1 MAAIPNP
8 SNGNGTNASN
18 GNGNGTNGAAQAV
31 VATIRTMV
39 ICVPEELPSEAL
51 SSRQLDRHLGVRG
64 TLQARFWAK
73 GTMHVWQRRSMIDL
87 HKGRPAYC
95 AGGPARLLDL
105 TGMHHA
111 AAMGAG
117 IRHQWWQRAVHG
129 TKPANPWPVYEAR
142 HLADPARY
150 PLDRA
155 GADFW
160 NQPRVNAMRMHNA
173 LNSGASLAL
182 EELEMFQ
189 AGQMAYQQY
198 SASTAIVGDAL
209 LTLDGDQLAPA
220 SDSMADRVT
229 FLEQAN
235 RYLGTLD
242 DAQRVLA
249 IAL

>member
-8 SNGNGTNASN
+8 SNGNGNAA
-18 GNGNGTNGAAQAV
+18 NGAATAV
-31 VATIRTMV
+31 AATIRTMLV
-39 ICVPEELPSEAL
+39 CVPDELPGEAL

-64 TLQARFWAK
+64 TLHARFWAK
-73 GTMHVWQRRSMIDL
+73 GTLRLWQRRSMIDL
-87 HKGRPAYC
+87 RTGRPAYC

-105 TGMHHA
+105 TGTHRA

-129 TKPANPWPVYEAR
+129 TRPAKPWSEFEAKNLER
-142 HLADPARY
+142 PATY
-150 PLDRA
+150 PIQTA
-155 GADFW
+155 TADFW

-173 LNSGASLAL
+173 LHPSAPLAL
-182 EELEMFQ
+182 EELEMYQ
-189 AGQMAYQQY
+189 AGQMAYQHY

-220 SDSMADRVT
+220 SDSMAHRVT

-242 DAQRVLA
+242 DAQRLLA
-249 IAL
+249 VTL